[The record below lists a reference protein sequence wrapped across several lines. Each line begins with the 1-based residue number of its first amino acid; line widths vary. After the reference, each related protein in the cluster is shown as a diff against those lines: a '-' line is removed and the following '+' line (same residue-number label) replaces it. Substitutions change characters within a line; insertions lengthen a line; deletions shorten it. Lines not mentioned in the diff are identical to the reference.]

1 MSKKNS
7 KKRLFI
13 ILAIIFIVAIVSILY
28 GIFGKSDDSITVTTT
43 KVERRTIVQKVSA
56 VGTIE
61 PETEV
66 KISSEASGEII
77 YLGVKEGDTVSTG
90 QILIKIKPDIIESQL
105 EQYKSAAKAA
115 KVEIDVAKT
124 EMDRAEAELK
134 RINELYSKD
143 FASKQELDNSKAAY
157 EKAVAGYHAS
167 LARYNQALSALKQ
180 MKRNAERTTIFSP
193 ISGIV
198 TKVDVEKGEKVVGT
212 AQFQGT
218 ELLRVANLDVM
229 NALVDVDENDIVM
242 VQRSDTADIE
252 IDALEDNIF
261 KGVVIEIG
269 HSAEIGQLGTADQV
283 VNFKVKIRLL
293 NKDSRLRPG
302 MTCNV
307 EIATDKKENILSVPL
322 TAVTVRRDMG
332 NKKERDERD
341 DERIRM
347 KKDETEAAKTKHPPS
362 IVFVKNG
369 NRAKSKIVKTGISD
383 EGYIEIIKGLKEGEE
398 IISGNFMAVSKLLK
412 DGSKIKVES
421 SKKEKKK

>member
-1 MSKKNS
+1 MAKKNS
-7 KKRLFI
+7 KKRLYI
-13 ILAIIFIVAIVSILY
+13 ILTIIILVALISVLY
-28 GIFGKSDDSITVTTT
+28 GIFGKSDDSIAVTTT
-43 KVERRTIVQKVSA
+43 KVARRTIVQKVSA
-56 VGTIE
+56 VGKIE

-77 YLGVKEGDTVSTG
+77 YLGVKEGDTVKTG

-105 EQYKSAAKAA
+105 EQYKSAANAA

-124 EMDRAEAELK
+124 EMERTEAELK

-143 FASKQELDNSKAAY
+143 FASKQELDFAKAAY

-180 MKRNAERTTIFSP
+180 MKRNAERTTIYSP

-218 ELLRVANLDVM
+218 ELLRVANLDIM
-229 NALVDVDENDIVM
+229 NALVDVDENDIVL
-242 VQRSDTADIE
+242 VHKGDTADIE
-252 IDALEDNIF
+252 IDALQDHIF
-261 KGVVIEIG
+261 KGIVIEIG

-283 VNFKVKIRLL
+283 VNFKVKIRLIS
-293 NKDSRLRPG
+293 KDSRLRPG

-307 EIATDKKENILSVPL
+307 EIATDKKENVLAVPL
-322 TAVTVRRDMG
+322 TAVTVRRD
-332 NKKERDERD
+332 KAKEMKNDN
-341 DERIRM
+341 ERIQM
-347 KKDETEAAKTKHPPS
+347 KKDESDAIKAKHPPS
-362 IVFVKNG
+362 IVFVRKG
-369 NRAKSKIVKTGISD
+369 NKAESRLVKTGISD
-383 EGYIEIIKGLKEGEE
+383 EGYIEIIDGLKEGEE

-412 DGSKIKVES
+412 DGSKIKVTS
-421 SKKEKKK
+421 FGKEKFKK